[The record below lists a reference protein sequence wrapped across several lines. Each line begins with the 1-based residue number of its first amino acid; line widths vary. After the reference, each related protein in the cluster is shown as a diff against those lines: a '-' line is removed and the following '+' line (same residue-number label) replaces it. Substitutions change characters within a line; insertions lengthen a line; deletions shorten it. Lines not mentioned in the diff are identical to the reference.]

1 MADGSI
7 VAVDAIVC
15 ATGFDTSYR
24 PNFPLIAFNK
34 DLRDIWHEEPKGY
47 LSIAAAGIPNYFS
60 QYILLFSQ
68 LFR

>member
-34 DLRDIWHEEPKGY
+34 DLRDIWLEEPKGY
-47 LSIAAAGIPNYFS
+47 FSIAAAG
-60 QYILLFSQ
+60 
-68 LFR
+68 RAC